1 MEHFDQAYWDTR
13 YANNETAWDIG
24 QPSTPLKTYIDQ
36 LSNKNCRILI
46 PGGGN
51 SYEAAYLLLLGFTN
65 VTIVDISS
73 IICQKLQHDY
83 ANYLQTGVLKVLNE
97 DFFMHT
103 GSYDLIVEQTFFCA
117 LDPVLREKYATH
129 MHKLLKPGGKLVGVL
144 FNCIFE
150 KEGPPFGGSDK
161 EYFEYFKTNFEIK
174 IMNQCFNSIAP
185 RSGNELFILLVAK

>member
-1 MEHFDQAYWDTR
+1 MNITLNKDFWDKR
-13 YANNETAWDIG
+13 YEENETGWDLGRI
-24 QPSTPLKTYIDQ
+24 SDPLKGYIDQ
-36 LSNKNCRILI
+36 LEDKTLKILI
-46 PGGGN
+46 PGCGN
-51 SYEAAYLLLLGFTN
+51 SYEAEYLLENGFTD
-65 VTIVDISS
+65 VTLIDISKEAVKS
-73 IICQKLQHDY
+73 LTQKFVTNPEIKIIE
-83 ANYLQTGVLKVLNE
+83 G
-97 DFFMHT
+97 DFFEHE
-103 GSYDLIVEQTFFCA
+103 GQYDLILEQTFFCA